1 MSVKEK
7 RIILA
12 NELIAWM
19 MRNLKTKGTYT
30 IEVVKPFAE
39 EKGYEEWGD
48 IWKAWAILQATG
60 RVTPPSA
67 KNPGWELVN
76 GTPIV

>member
-1 MSVKEK
+1 MTIKEK
-7 RIILA
+7 RTAIA

-19 MRNLKTKGTYT
+19 RNDKTKGTYI

-48 IWKAWAILQATG
+48 IWKAWAILQENK
-60 RVTPPSA
+60 RVTPHFKKGAPS
-67 KNPGWELVN
+67 WVLLN